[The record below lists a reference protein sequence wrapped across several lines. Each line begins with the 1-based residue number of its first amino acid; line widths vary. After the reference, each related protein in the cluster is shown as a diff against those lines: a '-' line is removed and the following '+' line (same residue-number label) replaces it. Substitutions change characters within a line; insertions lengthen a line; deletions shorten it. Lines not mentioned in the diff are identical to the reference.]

1 MPTSDT
7 LMKPPD
13 HKKSCAL
20 PWILLGLVVVML
32 AATAW
37 WGYNKRESV
46 AQYAVSSLLDQQL
59 NEMLP
64 EGVDA
69 TSVALR
75 VSALMRAVN
84 LGQMDGERL
93 RGMGEMFRS
102 YYDDKK
108 LDRDEF
114 ESLLAFAEAAVKQ

>member
-1 MPTSDT
+1 MPISDT
-7 LMKPPD
+7 LPQPPD

-20 PWILLGLVVVML
+20 PWILLGLVVVVL

-59 NEMLP
+59 DDMLP

-69 TSVALR
+69 TAVAVR
-75 VSALMRAVN
+75 VAAVMRAVN
-84 LGQMDGERL
+84 KGQLDPEQL
-93 RGMGEMFRS
+93 RGMGAMLRD
-102 YYDDKK
+102 YYDDKS

-114 ESLLAFAEAAVKQ
+114 ESLLAFAETAVKQ